1 MVTSPW
7 RVVAVCGAGL
17 LAQLPAADAT
27 AGGATASRGDAAG
40 VRGQYL
46 SEDLGDVEGDLSVRV
61 QEHAQQVTAGDDPGE
76 RAALADNWQP
86 PDTVRVSIRTP
97 RAVFSCAAGRSASV
111 TTPATSLPITSTG
124 RPLIRCSDVPPSD
137 GSRRLLDPE
146 VQRRVAQYR
155 APWRG
160 SLTGKLLDGGVGNRN
175 SRRLTHREPPE
186 HRSPGPR
193 SDRTS

>member
-1 MVTSPW
+1 MLARPGSGPGE
-7 RVVAVCGAGL
+7 RHDAVAYC
-17 LAQLPAADAT
+17 
-27 AGGATASRGDAAG
+27 RGDAAG

-86 PDTVRVSIRTP
+86 PYTVRVSIRTP
-97 RAVFSCAAGRSASV
+97 RAVFSCAASRSASV

-124 RPLIRCSDVPPSD
+124 RPLIRCSDVPASD
-137 GSRRLLDPE
+137 GSRQLLDPE
-146 VQRRVAQYR
+146 VQRRGGAVSRALARVADRQAAR
-155 APWRG
+155 R
-160 SLTGKLLDGGVGNRN
+160 GVGNRN

-186 HRSPGPR
+186 HRSPGPG